1 MAPPKRLDARV
12 LRDVL
17 GGAGDD
23 RGVFFSLLGFRTGTT
38 SIKAVHMLNDLAQYL
53 CGRLP
58 VHGGDLLCRLI
69 RQHHERSHVEGNS
82 DRMLRADTRLG
93 DVYRRA
99 YPESLGPQLISEIR
113 SATEVVLDADGGI
126 YEPGKQM
133 ASSLATNVSLLGREG
148 FRRFHVGPFLSTIL
162 DDAGRTRL
170 KALFQSDTDPVSR
183 FLRPIIRDIK
193 FTPVSRDYPGYRVT
207 AFDTTLGTLLS
218 HLLAQP
224 LSKPT
229 LLRYFAL
236 AASLGILLKVH
247 GAGRQGGRPALLALA
262 SEWKGTRPLRRHA
275 VQSLLRGQDALNVA
289 VARVLA
295 KNAGFA
301 GLVGRTTPHNT
312 PSIAVPGGGSVHDQA
327 VAAVQSMREHQPHK
341 SDGETAL
348 YWPERFALALGRKA
362 GAILPRDNR
371 AGWGQ
376 YVALSPEHVEVLVL
390 MFADPGGA
398 SLSWSALWRAIRDE
412 LGIVVGAS
420 PYQDAGYLED
430 AGVMPCEFEAL
441 ATNAQQLLDQSCR
454 RGVARL
460 LPDSGAEVGGA
471 VA

>member
-1 MAPPKRLDARV
+1 MAPPKNLDARV

-38 SIKAVHMLNDLAQYL
+38 SIKAVHVINDLAQHL
-53 CGRLP
+53 CGHLP

-69 RQHHERSHVEGNS
+69 RQHHERSEVEGNS
-82 DRMLRADTRLG
+82 DRVLRADTRLG
-93 DVYRRA
+93 GAYRRA

-113 SATEVVLDADGGI
+113 SATDVVLNADGGI
-126 YEPGKQM
+126 YEPGTQM
-133 ASSLATNVSLLGREG
+133 ASSLATNVNLLGREG

-183 FLRPIIRDIK
+183 FLRPIIRDIEL
-193 FTPVSRDYPGYRVT
+193 TLVSRNYPDYRPT
-207 AFDTTLGTLLS
+207 AYDTTLGTRLS

-236 AASLGILLKVH
+236 AASLGIVLKVH

-275 VQSLLRGQDALNVA
+275 VQSLLRGQDALDVE

-295 KNAGFA
+295 GDSRFA
-301 GLVGRTTPHNT
+301 DLTESRTPPGA
-312 PSIAVPGGGSVHDQA
+312 PSVAVPGGGGVHAQA
-327 VAAVQSMREHQPHK
+327 VAAVRRMREHQPSK
-341 SDGETAL
+341 SKRETEL

-362 GAILPRDNR
+362 GVILPRDTR
-371 AGWGQ
+371 GGWGQ
-376 YVALSPEHVEVLVL
+376 YAALSPEHVEVLAL

-398 SLSWSALWRAIRDE
+398 SLSWNALWLAIRDE
-412 LGIVVGAS
+412 LGIVVGAN
-420 PYQDAGYLED
+420 PYQDARYLED
-430 AGVMPCEFEAL
+430 AGVMHCELEAL
-441 ATNAQQLLDQSCR
+441 AMNAQLLLDQSCR